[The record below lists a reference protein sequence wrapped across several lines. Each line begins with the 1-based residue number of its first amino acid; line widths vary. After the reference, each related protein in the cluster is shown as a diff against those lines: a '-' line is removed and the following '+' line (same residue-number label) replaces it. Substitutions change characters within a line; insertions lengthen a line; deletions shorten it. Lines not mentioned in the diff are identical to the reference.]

1 MNVVRVGGPLLTA
14 PILFF
19 TSEFTLGINHL
30 SVMNVGKL
38 LGSIP
43 IFVCIREFTL
53 EKSRLDVTSVGRPSV
68 EVQVSFSTV

>member
-1 MNVVRVGGPLLTA
+1 MNVVHVGGLLLTA

-43 IFVCIREFTL
+43 ISVCIREFTL
-53 EKSRLDVTSVGRPSV
+53 EKSLLGVTNVGRPSV
-68 EVQVSFSTV
+68 EVQASFNTA